1 MRALAAA
8 CLLFLVVLGAWWSAD
23 HWAADRLGPRA
34 PTPPPERRFAVRV
47 LSSGGAPA
55 VGIDLLLRWS
65 DAPEAAPPLARGRS
79 DASGGAE
86 LVVPGVRWRV
96 PADGAPPRLQLEAL
110 HPAPT
115 PVRLELV
122 GDPAVPD
129 APPAAPAELRLPPAA
144 EVELRL
150 TEADGTRPREELVL
164 RLAWRPAEG
173 GPRREAAS
181 ALPVVDGRV
190 GFLASPGM
198 VLEFRARRASGSG
211 DWPLDPAPGPVTA
224 AERLVLE
231 RRLPARR

>member
-8 CLLFLVVLGAWWSAD
+8 CLLFLVVLGAWWSVD

-34 PTPPPERRFAVRV
+34 PAPPPDRRFAARV
-47 LSSGGAPA
+47 LSSDGAPA
-55 VGIDLLLRWS
+55 DGIDLLLRWA

-79 DASGGAE
+79 GPSGNAE
-86 LVVPGVRWRV
+86 LVVPGGRWRA
-96 PADGAPPRLQLEAL
+96 PADGGPPRLELEAL

-122 GDPAVPD
+122 GDPMAPD
-129 APPAAPAELRLPPAA
+129 ALPAATAELRLPPAA
-144 EVELRL
+144 EVELLL

-164 RLAWRPAEG
+164 RLAWRPEAG
-173 GPRREAAS
+173 GPRREAAR
-181 ALPVVDGRV
+181 ALTVEDGRV
-190 GFLASPGM
+190 RFLASPGV

-211 DWPLDPAPGPVTA
+211 DWPLDPAPGPGTPG
-224 AERLVLE
+224 ERLVLE